1 MTCARSEL
9 SVQGGLLTLT
19 NRSPSELLP
28 LPVAQLHILLALAT
42 GDKHGYA
49 IMREVEILTE
59 GEVTMGPG
67 TLYGAVKK
75 MLKAGLVEESD
86 ERPDPELDDERR
98 RYYRLTG
105 LGGRVLDA
113 EVSRMEQLARTARA
127 RQAVTMRRL
136 GA

>member
-1 MTCARSEL
+1 M
-9 SVQGGLLTLT
+9 T

-49 IMREVEILTE
+49 IMREVEVLTQ

-75 MLKAGLVEESD
+75 MLKAGMIEESD

-113 EVSRMEQLARTARA
+113 EVSRMEQIARTARA
-127 RQAVTMRRL
+127 RQAVAMRGP